1 MMVSELN
8 SSLNK
13 PKVYK
18 IKRVKSKVVKK
29 PNKYQIGGIEF
40 ERDTLGEPIIR
51 STFVPEV
58 YQDEM
63 DRNSWNQNF
72 IVMMNFMN
80 LFEHTYEDC
89 KFKKM
94 VIHCDEKTHS
104 GAYYHL
110 PNTPGNGDYFTMK
123 DLSITY
129 DDFDIHQIPEYK
141 TYTDDIHMSVT
152 LMYSN
157 SRSRY
162 VCVCI
167 PYVKDTSHEE
177 FKSFTRGKEEDKLDA
192 EHRKMVINDMIE
204 KINEYF
210 SKAYGMVFFSLTKKV

>member
-1 MMVSELN
+1 MMISELN
-8 SSLNK
+8 PTLNK
-13 PKVYK
+13 PKVCK

-29 PNKYQIGGIEF
+29 PNKYQIAGIEF
-40 ERDTLGEPIIR
+40 ELDTLGEHIIR

-58 YQDEM
+58 YQNEL
-63 DRNSWNQNF
+63 DRNSWKQNF
-72 IVMMNFMN
+72 LVMMNFMN
-80 LFEHTYEDC
+80 LFEHTYEKC
-89 KFKKM
+89 ELKEM

-110 PNTPGNGDYFTMK
+110 PNTPGNGDFFTMK
-123 DLSITY
+123 DFSITY

-141 TYTDDIHMSVT
+141 TYDDNIHMSVT

-157 SRSRY
+157 SRSRF

-167 PYVKDTSHEE
+167 PYEKESDREGYKT
-177 FKSFTRGKEEDKLDA
+177 FTRGKEDKLDA

-204 KINEYF
+204 KIREYF
-210 SKAYGMVFFSLTKKV
+210 SKAYDIDFFSLTKKV